1 MFEGDQL
8 RLFSVH
14 GKPGIQLQR
23 MLLDTLGTG
32 PSFNWRQL
40 WEVQKGQVQGAAQA
54 SGPVFD

>member
-23 MLLDTLGTG
+23 MLLDTLGTL
-32 PSFNWRQL
+32 FQL
-40 WEVQKGQVQGAAQA
+40 ETALGGAKRTGAGAAQA
-54 SGPVFD
+54 SGPIFD